1 MLPLMQE
8 EWMAALTLLWGE
20 SRAHTV
26 WLPRPAYRSKLN
38 LIWAPINPVCS
49 SYLRA
54 SSWAMEELDPELFS
68 NIWLLGDLVAHL
80 EKVEG
85 RASAVQ
91 SKCTCTSPFLGV
103 STEVLSTC
111 SLSCET
117 SVAVWVQTPITAWRK
132 TASASG
138 LSGNKETFTVFEKI
152 VA

>member
-1 MLPLMQE
+1 
-8 EWMAALTLLWGE
+8 
-20 SRAHTV
+20 
-26 WLPRPAYRSKLN
+26 
-38 LIWAPINPVCS
+38 
-49 SYLRA
+49 
-54 SSWAMEELDPELFS
+54 MEELDPEVFS
-68 NIWLLGDLVAHL
+68 NIWLLGDLVAQL

-103 STEVLSTC
+103 NTEVLSTC

-132 TASASG
+132 TASAPG

-152 VA
+152 VAWDGVAWDGMGSLLPSSPRKEGTFLLHNSSSIRRVTGSFVFRAALGLGNKTP